1 MFLSA
6 KAIETH
12 IFHSCS
18 ELTLHKLA
26 NDRRTEETEDSVF
39 PASSCSKPLDQSAG
53 DPTVL
58 VPSFFKKGP
67 PCPNLFSKRGLD
79 LSTDPARSRDRGFTT
94 HKRSQKFAGT
104 ILIGSIDPSIYVAVP
119 GRVLAWPWPSRRC
132 MVCS

>member
-26 NDRRTEETEDSVF
+26 NDRRTEETEDSIF
-39 PASSCSKPLDQSAG
+39 PASSCSKPLDRSAD

-58 VPSFFKKGP
+58 LSSIFCKKGKP
-67 PCPNLFSKRGLD
+67 LFETRFGPFDQILLD
-79 LSTDPARSRDRGFTT
+79 LAIVDFQRTKDPE
-94 HKRSQKFAGT
+94 
-104 ILIGSIDPSIYVAVP
+104 ILLGPF
-119 GRVLAWPWPSRRC
+119 
-132 MVCS
+132 